1 MLEFLFVT
9 LKNLNF
15 LLLESLFARAIV
27 VGNCLLEF
35 LLLMGGTTI
44 GGNEGGMSVN
54 ILLI

>member
-1 MLEFLFVT
+1 VLEFLFVT
-9 LKNLNF
+9 LKNLKF